1 MEMVVLL
8 PAPLGPRRLKISPC
22 GDVEAHAVDGEH
34 ALGRVVLLA
43 QLLDL
48 DDAHRPILLVG
59 PPPSPLYTSGAGGGH
74 VTR

>member
-8 PAPLGPRRLKISPC
+8 PAPLGPRRLKISPSR
-22 GDVEAHAVDGEH
+22 DVEAHAVDGQH

-48 DDAHRPILLVG
+48 DDAHRSD
-59 PPPSPLYTSGAGGGH
+59 PPRSLGLRASLYTEGRAA
-74 VTR
+74 VT